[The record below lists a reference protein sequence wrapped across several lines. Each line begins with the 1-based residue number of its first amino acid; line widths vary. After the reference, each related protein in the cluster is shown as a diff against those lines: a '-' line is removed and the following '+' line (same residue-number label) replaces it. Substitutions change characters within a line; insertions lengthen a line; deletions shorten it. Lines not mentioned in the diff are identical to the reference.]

1 MPSHKV
7 VKATFL
13 LLIWTLTSQMLG
25 CAASGVQLQN
35 VDKSTIEIKRG
46 IVKALPVNLHSSSE
60 DNREFISVPFVR
72 YGKKMKP
79 ARNELQRAYARILIK
94 GDRRP
99 YTIEVIVP
107 VEEATTPNSVQKN
120 FQIVGY
126 DERIAKIILAR
137 LKAYLEQ
144 RRGDTNLVDDFRAF

>member
-1 MPSHKV
+1 MRSQKV
-7 VKATFL
+7 VRSL
-13 LLIWTLTSQMLG
+13 LMLLTLVLTIQNIG
-25 CAASGVQLQN
+25 CTASGVQLQN
-35 VDKSTIEIKRG
+35 VDRSTIELKRG
-46 IVKALPVNLHSSSE
+46 IVKALPVNLKFSSE
-60 DNREFISVPFVR
+60 DSREFISVPFVR
-72 YGKKMKP
+72 YGKKIKP

-99 YTIEVIVP
+99 YTIEVSVP
-107 VEEATTPNSVQKN
+107 VEEATTPNSVEKN

>member
-46 IVKALPVNLHSSSE
+46 IVKALPVNLHSSPE